1 MIAKAITW
9 KTQNMEQ
16 YKINLPVEVLPYIQR
31 LIVKCIAEIYSQSE
45 ELQLQ
50 IVSRL
55 QLYCQNS
62 KSQTF
67 IDESDIA
74 FLAQRS
80 RSRKSV

>member
-1 MIAKAITW
+1 MSAKAITW
-9 KTQNMEQ
+9 KTQTMEQ
-16 YKINLPVEVLPYIQR
+16 YKINLPVEVLRYIQR
-31 LIVKCIAEIYSQSE
+31 LTVKCIAEIYSQSE

-62 KSQTF
+62 ESQTF

-74 FLAQRS
+74 FLAQCS